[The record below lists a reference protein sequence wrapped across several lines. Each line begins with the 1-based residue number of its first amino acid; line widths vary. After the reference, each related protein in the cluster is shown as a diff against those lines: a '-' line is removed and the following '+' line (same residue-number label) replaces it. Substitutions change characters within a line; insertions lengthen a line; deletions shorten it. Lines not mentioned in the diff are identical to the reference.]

1 MRFLITQSKASSIY
15 CENVKFPFSDTMS
28 VMLKLLI
35 ILPCLM
41 IMFQPLNAKVE
52 APNYNF
58 SLDSLNEFFPD
69 KASAPLEAKY
79 GKPEMMSDEGE
90 IKTLKFYVAHI
101 RYKFPVI
108 VQVKD
113 GVITDFFARLPSY
126 FLHDLFFQSLVNRYG
141 KQSTYKRTGE
151 EAFYTWDKQPLK
163 HIYSASCTITCF
175 PIFYAVEKNGTGSS
189 SLLQK
194 MKKANSH

>member
-1 MRFLITQSKASSIY
+1 MGT
-15 CENVKFPFSDTMS
+15 ENSHFGATIN
-28 VMLKLLI
+28 VMLKLFI
-35 ILPCLM
+35 ILPCLI

-58 SLDSLNEFFPD
+58 SLDALSEFFPD
-69 KASAPLEAKY
+69 KQVSSLETKY
-79 GKPEMMSDEGE
+79 GKPELMSDEAG

-108 VQVKD
+108 VQAKD
-113 GVITDFFARLPSY
+113 GAIVDFLARLPSY
-126 FLHDLFFQSLVNRYG
+126 FLHDIFFQSLVNRYG
-141 KQSTYKRTGE
+141 KQTTYKKTGE
-151 EAFYTWDKQPLK
+151 EAFYVWDKNPLK

-175 PIFYAVEKNGTGSS
+175 PIFYAVEKENDSTP

-194 MKKANSH
+194 MKKANAH

>member
-1 MRFLITQSKASSIY
+1 
-15 CENVKFPFSDTMS
+15 
-28 VMLKLLI
+28 
-35 ILPCLM
+35 
-41 IMFQPLNAKVE
+41 MFQPLNAKVE

-58 SLDSLNEFFPD
+58 SLDTLSDFFPD
-69 KASAPLEAKY
+69 KPSAPLETKY

-90 IKTLKFYVAHI
+90 LKTFKYNVAHI

-113 GVITDFFARLPSY
+113 GVIVDFFARLPSY
-126 FLHDLFFQSLVNRYG
+126 FLHDIFFQSLVNRYG
-141 KQSTYKRTGE
+141 KQTTYKKTGE
-151 EAFYTWDKQPLK
+151 EAFYTWDKAPLK

-175 PIFYAVEKNGTGSS
+175 PIFYAVEKSDAGSI

-194 MKKANSH
+194 MKKANR